1 MDLKSGFTLKAWY
14 SMAVGDGDHK
24 NKQGYVTSIFN
35 QFRDIKLGKL
45 TPNIQDKKQVNP
57 SS

>member
-1 MDLKSGFTLKAWY
+1 MDLKSGLTLKARY

-24 NKQGYVTSIFN
+24 NKHWYVTSIFH
-35 QFRDIKLGKL
+35 QFRDIKPGKL